1 MSVNNNQQRTIDG
14 QNTLFCDTIEINEEI
29 ILGGDNGL
37 ENYVIKSDGINA
49 RWSALTS
56 LLVAGTGINLSGN
69 TISAS
74 NVPNSALENSTI
86 SGVSLGSNLNSLTAG
101 SNVAMASIDG
111 IETEYNGT
119 KAITIASANTEYTE
133 GNGIQISGSNVIQT
147 RTDNQTI
154 RDSGGGG
161 GNNKLEVI
169 KVPNDLTAG
178 TNITFSSGST
188 YNGSSAIT
196 ISSTDTNTEYTA
208 GTGLSLSG
216 GNEFSINLTGG
227 EGISIS
233 GAEISIVLQEGT
245 GITIAD
251 DGFGNPAISL
261 TNNTISG
268 IELGNNLRQ
277 LRITAGGSNSTYD
290 GSSNTSINLDNNYTP
305 LVLPTSSSGL
315 PSGAIYNN
323 SGRVEIVP

>member
-37 ENYVIKSDGINA
+37 ENYVIKSDGVNA
-49 RWSALTS
+49 RWAALTS

-74 NVPNSALENSTI
+74 NVPNSALQNSTI

-101 SNVAMASIDG
+101 SNIAMASLDG
-111 IETEYNGT
+111 VETEYNGT
-119 KAITIASANTEYTE
+119 KAITIASANTEYTAGSGLSLSA
-133 GNGIQISGSNVIQT
+133 GNEFSLTNNTISGKTLGSNL
-147 RTDNQTI
+147 DN
-154 RDSGGGG
+154 
-161 GNNKLEVI
+161 
-169 KVPNDLTAG
+169 LTAG
-178 TNITFSSGST
+178 TNISFSSGST

-208 GTGLSLSG
+208 GTGLSLSV
-216 GNEFSINLTGG
+216 GNEFSINLTEGT
-227 EGISIS
+227 GISIS

-268 IELGNNLRQ
+268 IPLGNTLGE
-277 LRITAGGSNSTYD
+277 LRITTGGGASTYD
-290 GSSNTSINLDNNYTP
+290 GSSNIAINLDNNYTP
-305 LVLPTSSSGL
+305 LRVPTSSTGL
-315 PSGAIYNN
+315 PRGALFNN
-323 SGRVEIVP
+323 SGTAAFVP

>member
-1 MSVNNNQQRTIDG
+1 MSVSNNQQRTIDG

-49 RWSALTS
+49 RWAQLTS
-56 LLVAGTGINLSGN
+56 LLTAGTGIQLSGN
-69 TISAS
+69 TISTS

-86 SGVSLGSNLNSLTAG
+86 SGVSLGSNLNALTKGTNIIFSEGTTYDG
-101 SNVAMASIDG
+101 SS
-111 IETEYNGT
+111 
-119 KAITIASANTEYTE
+119 AITISSIDTNTEYTA
-133 GNGIQISGSNVIQT
+133 GNGIQISGANVIQT

-188 YNGSSAIT
+188 YNGSTAIT
-196 ISSTDTNTEYTA
+196 INSTDTNTEYTG
-208 GTGLSLSG
+208 GT
-216 GNEFSINLTGG
+216 
-227 EGISIS
+227 GISIS
-233 GAEISIVLQEGT
+233 VGNEISVVLQEGT

-261 TNNTISG
+261 TYNTISG
-268 IELGNNLRQ
+268 IALGNNLRQ
-277 LRITAGGSNSTYD
+277 LRITTGGGNISYD
-290 GSSNTSINLDNNYTP
+290 GSSNISINLDNNYTA
-305 LVLPTSSSGL
+305 LRVPTSSTGL
-315 PSGAIYNN
+315 PSGALFNN
-323 SGRVEIVP
+323 SGTPAFVP